1 MAASSAATGAG
12 AANPTPA
19 GAATPPRL
27 IYALVARD
35 AADGAAS
42 PLVLADAAA
51 PGVSGNFAQIAAE
64 VLSSPAVR
72 GGGTAGGGSTST
84 TATTITAQQQ
94 DRFTVA
100 SGGYTLNFLRR
111 SGFVFGAVAPEQHGR
126 AVPFAF
132 LDRAAD
138 AFLAGPHVARAS
150 AATSAYALDRQLSP
164 LLQQELRYCDAHGA
178 ELDRVAAVRS
188 RVDEV
193 RQVMVQN
200 VEAVLARGER
210 LDVMV
215 DKTEALAST
224 ARDFQRQGTALRRKM
239 WWREKKMWAL
249 VALLVLIGAL
259 VIFLIGCF
267 GGGRNCIKGGAGKA
281 GGGGGGS
288 AGGPA
293 PGGSLGRR

>member
-1 MAASSAATGAG
+1 MAASTSPGGGGTAVPPGA
-12 AANPTPA
+12 
-19 GAATPPRL
+19 PRL

-35 AADGAAS
+35 GPAAGGPPPAGAAS
-42 PLVLADAAA
+42 TATTPLVLADAAA
-51 PGVSGNFAQIAAE
+51 PGVSGNFAAICAE
-64 VLSSPAVR
+64 VLGSPAVR
-72 GGGTAGGGSTST
+72 GPSGGAAASLP
-84 TATTITAQQQ
+84 QQ

-138 AFLAGPHVARAS
+138 AFLSGPHVSRAA

-164 LLQQELRYCDAHGA
+164 LLQQELRYCDSHSA

-215 DKTEALAST
+215 EKTDALANT

-249 VALLVLIGAL
+249 VALLVVLGAL
-259 VIFLIGCF
+259 VIFLLACF
-267 GGGRNCIKGGAGKA
+267 SSGRNCIQGTTAATEGGAK
-281 GGGGGGS
+281 
-288 AGGPA
+288 P

>member
-1 MAASSAATGAG
+1 MASPSPQQGA
-12 AANPTPA
+12 
-19 GAATPPRL
+19 PRL
-27 IYALVARD
+27 IYALIARD
-35 AADGAAS
+35 GPAAGAAAPAADASAAAPS
-42 PLVLADAAA
+42 SAATPLVLADAAA
-51 PGVSGNFAQIAAE
+51 PGVSGNFAAICAE
-64 VLSSPAVR
+64 VLGSPAVR
-72 GGGTAGGGSTST
+72 GNASSPPGALPSSSSS
-84 TATTITAQQQ
+84 ASQQQ

-111 SGFVFGAVAPEQHGR
+111 SGFVLGAVAPEQHGR

-138 AFLAGPHVARAS
+138 AFLAGPHVPRALS
-150 AATSAYALDRQLSP
+150 ASSAYALDRQLSP
-164 LLQQELRYCDAHGA
+164 LLQQELRYCDAHA
-178 ELDRVAAVRS
+178 PELDRVAAVRS

-224 ARDFQRQGTALRRKM
+224 ARDFQRQGTALRRRM

-249 VALLVLIGAL
+249 VALIVVLGAL
-259 VIFLIGCF
+259 VIFLLACF
-267 GGGRNCIKGGAGKA
+267 SNGRNCIKPKEAQQQGGA
-281 GGGGGGS
+281 
-288 AGGPA
+288 P
-293 PGGSLGRR
+293 PGSLGR

>member
-1 MAASSAATGAG
+1 MAAPSPFPG
-12 AANPTPA
+12 AAAPP
-19 GAATPPRL
+19 GAPRL

-35 AADGAAS
+35 GPAAGAPPAPADAAPTS
-42 PLVLADAAA
+42 TPLVLADAAA
-51 PGVSGNFAQIAAE
+51 PGVSGNFAAICAE
-64 VLSSPAVR
+64 VLGSPAVR
-72 GGGTAGGGSTST
+72 GPAGSSSST
-84 TATTITAQQQ
+84 QPQ
-94 DRFTVA
+94 DRFTVV

-111 SGFVFGAVAPEQHGR
+111 SGFVFGVVAPEQQGR

-138 AFLAGPHVARAS
+138 AFLSGPHVARATT
-150 AATSAYALDRQLSP
+150 ATSAYALDRQLSP
-164 LLQQELRYCDAHGA
+164 LLQQELRYCDSHSA

-215 DKTEALAST
+215 EKTDALAST

-249 VALLVLIGAL
+249 VALLVLLGAL
-259 VIFLIGCF
+259 VIFLLACF
-267 GGGRNCIKGGAGKA
+267 SSGRNCIKGMQ
-281 GGGGGGS
+281 GGGEAEGGTGS
-288 AGGPA
+288 GAPPKP
-293 PGGSLGRR
+293 PGGSLGRLR

>member
-1 MAASSAATGAG
+1 
-12 AANPTPA
+12 
-19 GAATPPRL
+19 
-27 IYALVARD
+27 
-35 AADGAAS
+35 
-42 PLVLADAAA
+42 VLADAAA
-51 PGVSGNFAQIAAE
+51 PGVSGNAAQICAE
-64 VLSSPAVR
+64 VLGSPAVR
-72 GGGTAGGGSTST
+72 GGGGGGGSAGGGPSSS
-84 TATTITAQQQ
+84 ASPGQQQ

-138 AFLAGPHVARAS
+138 AFLSGPHVARA
-150 AATSAYALDRQLSP
+150 AAASSAYALDRQLSP
-164 LLQQELRYCDAHGA
+164 LLQSELRYCDAHAA

-224 ARDFQRQGTALRRKM
+224 ARDFQRQGTQLRRRM

-249 VALLVLIGAL
+249 VALIVLIGAL
-259 VIFLIGCF
+259 VVFLLACF
-267 GGGRNCIKGGAGKA
+267 SSGRNCIKPGEAKGANGGAA
-281 GGGGGGS
+281 
-288 AGGPA
+288 AAPA
-293 PGGSLGRR
+293 PGSLGR

>member
-1 MAASSAATGAG
+1 MAAASPSAATAS
-12 AANPTPA
+12 
-19 GAATPPRL
+19 PPRL

-35 AADGAAS
+35 GDA

-72 GGGTAGGGSTST
+72 GGAAPGGASSP
-84 TATTITAQQQ
+84 QQQ

-111 SGFVFGAVAPEQHGR
+111 SGFVLGAVAPEQHGR

-138 AFLAGPHVARAS
+138 AFLSGPHVARAT

-164 LLQQELRYCDAHGA
+164 LLQQELRYCDSHAA

-224 ARDFQRQGTALRRKM
+224 ARDFQRQGTALRRRM

-249 VALLVLIGAL
+249 IALLVLIGAL
-259 VIFLIGCF
+259 VIFLLACF
-267 GGGRNCIKGGAGKA
+267 SSGRNCIKKGGA
-281 GGGGGGS
+281 GGGGGGGG
-288 AGGPA
+288 AGG
-293 PGGSLGRR
+293 GGSLGRR